1 MLQEVGDAIG
11 IVTWTE
17 ARFGIGLY
25 RPVISKIRRLLQVSY
40 GGTRMS
46 EDVAGL
52 RLEQTGRDLHQ
63 G

>member
-40 GGTRMS
+40 GGARMA
-46 EDVAGL
+46 EYFPGL
-52 RLEQTGRDLHQ
+52 RLDQTGSDLHQ